1 MSAAAAD
8 DEVAP
13 TGSALLDV
21 VAVMD
26 RLRAPGG
33 CPWDAE
39 QTHTSLTRYLVE
51 ETYEVLDAVE
61 ALDGTPGPETD
72 LAEELGDVLL
82 QVVFHARVAAERGAF
97 DVDDVARA
105 LSAKL
110 RRRHPHVFGAAS
122 QPVRGAD
129 GPTTGEEVQ
138 ARWDELKAAE
148 KPSRGPVDGIPLH
161 LPALAR
167 ADALLARLD
176 RAGIP
181 LADVTAAAAS
191 TATATATAT
200 NTATN
205 TATSATAAVGAGTTG
220 ADPTADAAQA
230 QLGAELLALV
240 VRARAAG
247 VDAEAALRDT
257 VRSLQRAAA
266 GGVP

>member
-1 MSAAAAD
+1 MSAAAD
-8 DEVAP
+8 DVRPPGPDLPGA
-13 TGSALLDV
+13 ALLDV

-26 RLRAPGG
+26 RLRSPGG

-39 QTHTSLTRYLVE
+39 QTHDSLTRYLVE

-61 ALDGTPGPETD
+61 ALDGTPEPETE

-97 DVDDVARA
+97 DVDDVARGLA
-105 LSAKL
+105 AKL
-110 RRRHPHVFGAAS
+110 RRRHPHVFG
-122 QPVRGAD
+122 D
-129 GPTTGEEVQ
+129 GVLPLTGDGVQ

-167 ADALLARLD
+167 ADKLLSRLD

-181 LADVTAAAAS
+181 LADVAPAP
-191 TATATATAT
+191 ATTE
-200 NTATN
+200 
-205 TATSATAAVGAGTTG
+205 G
-220 ADPTADAAQA
+220 

-247 VDAEAALRDT
+247 VDAEAALRAT
-257 VRSLQRAAA
+257 VRSVQTAAA
-266 GGVP
+266 GGRAGWVRS

>member
-21 VAVMD
+21 VAVMH

-122 QPVRGAD
+122 QPVRGVV

-181 LADVTAAAAS
+181 LADVTAAAS
-191 TATATATAT
+191 TATATATA
-200 NTATN
+200 
-205 TATSATAAVGAGTTG
+205 ATSITAAVGAGTTG

>member
-21 VAVMD
+21 VTVMD

-72 LAEELGDVLL
+72 LAEELGDVLM

-181 LADVTAAAAS
+181 LADVTAAATSTSAAATS
-191 TATATATAT
+191 TA
-200 NTATN
+200 
-205 TATSATAAVGAGTTG
+205 ATSTIAAVGGGTTG

-266 GGVP
+266 GGVL

>member
-13 TGSALLDV
+13 PGSALLDV
-21 VAVMD
+21 VAVMG

-72 LAEELGDVLL
+72 FAEELGDVLL
-82 QVVFHARVAAERGAF
+82 QVVFHARVADERGAF

-110 RRRHPHVFGAAS
+110 RRRHPHVFGEAS
-122 QPVRGAD
+122 QPVRGAV
-129 GPTTGEEVQ
+129 GPTTGDEVQ

-176 RAGIP
+176 RAGIQ
-181 LADVTAAAAS
+181 LADVTAAATTSAATS
-191 TATATATAT
+191 T
-200 NTATN
+200 
-205 TATSATAAVGAGTTG
+205 TATSTTAAVGAGTTG

-230 QLGAELLALV
+230 QLGAELRALV

-257 VRSLQRAAA
+257 VRSLQTAAA

>member
-1 MSAAAAD
+1 MSAAAD

-13 TGSALLDV
+13 PGSALLDV

-26 RLRAPGG
+26 RLRGPGG

-72 LAEELGDVLL
+72 LTDELGDVLL

-122 QPVRGAD
+122 QDVRGAV
-129 GPTTGEEVQ
+129 GPTTWV
-138 ARWDELKAAE
+138 
-148 KPSRGPVDGIPLH
+148 
-161 LPALAR
+161 
-167 ADALLARLD
+167 
-176 RAGIP
+176 
-181 LADVTAAAAS
+181 
-191 TATATATAT
+191 
-200 NTATN
+200 
-205 TATSATAAVGAGTTG
+205 
-220 ADPTADAAQA
+220 
-230 QLGAELLALV
+230 
-240 VRARAAG
+240 
-247 VDAEAALRDT
+247 
-257 VRSLQRAAA
+257 
-266 GGVP
+266 

>member
-21 VAVMD
+21 VTVMD

-148 KPSRGPVDGIPLH
+148 KPLRGPVDGIPLH

-181 LADVTAAAAS
+181 LADVTTAAAS
-191 TATATATAT
+191 TATATAT

>member
-181 LADVTAAAAS
+181 LADVTAAAVS
-191 TATATATAT
+191 TATATATSA
-200 NTATN
+200 
-205 TATSATAAVGAGTTG
+205 ATSTTAAVGGGTTG

-257 VRSLQRAAA
+257 VRSLQTAAA

>member
-61 ALDGTPGPETD
+61 ALDGTSGPETD

-110 RRRHPHVFGAAS
+110 RRRHPHVFGEAS
-122 QPVRGAD
+122 QLVRGAV

-191 TATATATAT
+191 TA
-200 NTATN
+200 
-205 TATSATAAVGAGTTG
+205 ATSTTAAVGAGTTG

-257 VRSLQRAAA
+257 VRSLQTAAA

>member
-39 QTHTSLTRYLVE
+39 QTHTSLTRFLVE

-82 QVVFHARVAAERGAF
+82 QVVFHARVAAERSAF

-110 RRRHPHVFGAAS
+110 RRRHPPVFGEAS
-122 QPVRGAD
+122 QLVRGAV
-129 GPTTGEEVQ
+129 GPTTGEEEVQ

-181 LADVTAAAAS
+181 LADVTTS
-191 TATATATAT
+191 
-200 NTATN
+200 
-205 TATSATAAVGAGTTG
+205 ATSAATSTAATSTIAAVGGGTTG

-230 QLGAELLALV
+230 QLGSELLALV

-257 VRSLQRAAA
+257 VRSLQTAA